1 MPITPIH
8 YSPIALLRKG
18 KLTVEV
24 SNWKPLEDNLC
35 VISFIMLDKRYT
47 YIYNVTPRDQIVL
60 RRTWRKLFKK
70 PVYATLAA
78 DGADKDG
85 YPSVLS
91 AE

>member
-1 MPITPIH
+1 
-8 YSPIALLRKG
+8 
-18 KLTVEV
+18 
-24 SNWKPLEDNLC
+24 
-35 VISFIMLDKRYT
+35 MLDKRYT